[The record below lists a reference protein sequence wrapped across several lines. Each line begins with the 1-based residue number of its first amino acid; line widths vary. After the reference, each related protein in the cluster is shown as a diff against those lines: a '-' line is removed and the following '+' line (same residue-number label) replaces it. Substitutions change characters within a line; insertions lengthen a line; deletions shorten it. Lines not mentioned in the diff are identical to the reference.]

1 MAFIT
6 FDTYEAIVKVQNG
19 NASIPHT
26 VRITAD
32 SSFSAQQL
40 LRGQYGQNNVISMPI
55 KVS

>member
-1 MAFIT
+1 MAFTT